1 MNIRKISSGL
11 LSLIIA
17 GTMSMPA
24 FAQNDYSVNIDETD
38 IIGDLADDASLS
50 DLSDN
55 DISEIS
61 TLDGISLLPI
71 DTYDSSSSGA
81 DTEDIEIVEINI
93 NSADDLRSF
102 RDRVN
107 ALDKEAM
114 FATVN
119 LNTDIDLG
127 GEEWVPIG
135 AIPYNSQE
143 KNNYCFMGTFNGNN
157 HTISNFKITNPEL
170 CSAGLFGGVNNIRSK
185 FEGYE
190 NDVAISNL
198 NVSNADIN
206 IVDSQTLNFA
216 SIVCG
221 ITFNTNLVSNIHVT
235 DSNISAN
242 KLNDEK
248 NSTIYS
254 GMVLG
259 YGLTDVDNLS
269 ATGNI
274 NVKSECIALAGG
286 ILGGN
291 TEFKDNGVVNTIKNC
306 TSSVNINAEG
316 GYQSIAGG
324 IAGYLYYNSDI
335 SDCSYESESGIMST
349 SKYLLNTSVA
359 YAAGICGYSFSSI
372 YNCTVGSVP
381 IKSVSSGELNDSS
394 AASHA
399 GTSSVAGIVAYAKYD
414 IKNCSSA
421 ADITV
426 EGNENTL
433 MNYVGGITG
442 IFGGDSPSNNP
453 LIGNPGVIENCAYT
467 GKSITLNSYGHVFA
481 GGVTARIASGY
492 SMKNCYAEFDNMT
505 VNSLSPAA
513 AKKSSYV
520 GGVTGGIQGAVVS
533 DSISKGDI
541 NINGNYTV
549 YAGGISGNTAN
560 YTYYVKTDTGL
571 ESVITNGVLTGSY
584 TDSNINVSGR
594 SVYAGG
600 ISGYLTSSS
609 MSNTTKL
616 DVGQSRITYCRSTGN
631 VNVTA
636 ASTSIVGG
644 GIGYPFDSYVSDCYA
659 SGDLI
664 INPTAAVVY
673 GGGFAGRLKESI
685 ITWEDTEN
693 PLSETYNCYA
703 SGKVIT
709 YPNSPKVSVGPFT
722 ESVVS
727 NLAQKPTVEVSP
739 KYANCYYV
747 SEKPVENAVGECVTN
762 ISDKSQYNL
771 DYLNIWKITNEG
783 PKLFSELPAIC
794 KASYTLENGTPIAIN
809 NVTVAN
815 PGDVDEVV
823 ILLANT
829 LTGSTSIKRYEIGD
843 VSVFEKYFKTIDIN
857 LDIPVL
863 TTAELLTVQK
873 NAVSVDNDTI
883 LDSAF
888 GATVV
893 NGLENSTS
901 VKAVAASYDENGRL
915 TKAAVTE
922 KTLAPKEVSKINLQ
936 LPDNASK
943 LFIWNGS
950 EAIAPVTTV
959 K

>member
-24 FAQNDYSVNIDETD
+24 FAQNNYSVNTDETD
-38 IIGDLADDASLS
+38 IIGDLAEDSSLS
-50 DLSDN
+50 DISEN
-55 DISEIS
+55 DISGIS

-93 NSADDLRSF
+93 NSTDDLRNF

-114 FATVN
+114 YATVN

-135 AIPYNSQE
+135 LIPYSSEE
-143 KNNYCFMGTFNGNN
+143 KYKYCFMGTFNGNN
-157 HTISNFKITNPEL
+157 HTISNFKITDSSL
-170 CSAGLFGGVNNIRSK
+170 CSAGLFGGVSNVRSK
-185 FEGYE
+185 LEGYE

-221 ITFNTNLVSNIHVT
+221 ITFDTNLVSNIHVT
-235 DSNISAN
+235 DSNINAN

-254 GMVLG
+254 GMILG
-259 YGLTDVDNLS
+259 YGLTNADNLS
-269 ATGNI
+269 ASGNI
-274 NVKSECIALAGG
+274 NVKSDCVALVGG

-291 TEFKDNGVVNTIKNC
+291 TESKGDGIVNTIKNC

-316 GYQSIAGG
+316 GYQSMAGG

-335 SDCSYESESGIMST
+335 SDCSYESENGITST

-359 YAAGICGYSFSSI
+359 YAAGICGYSYSNI

-394 AASHA
+394 AASHT
-399 GTSSVAGIVAYAKYD
+399 GTSGAAGIVAYSKYN

-421 ADITV
+421 ANITV

-442 IFGGDSPSNNP
+442 IFGNDAPTNNP
-453 LIGNPGVIENCAYT
+453 LIGDPGTIENCAYT
-467 GKSITLNSYGHVFA
+467 GTSITMNSYGHTFA
-481 GGVTARIASGY
+481 GGVTARVASGY
-492 SMKNCYAEFDNMT
+492 AMKNCYAEFDNIT
-505 VNSLSPAA
+505 INSLSPAA

-520 GGVTGGIQGAVVS
+520 GGVTGSIQGSVVS

-541 NINGNYTV
+541 NINSNYTV
-549 YAGGISGNTAN
+549 YAGGISGNTSN
-560 YTYYVKTDTGL
+560 STYYVKTDEGL
-571 ESVITNGVLTGSY
+571 EAVITNGVLTGSY

-594 SVYAGG
+594 SIYAGG
-600 ISGYLTSSS
+600 ISGYLTSSAQ
-609 MSNTTKL
+609 SNTTKL
-616 DVGQSRITYCRSTGN
+616 DVGQSRITYCRSTGDI
-631 VNVTA
+631 NVTA
-636 ASTSIVGG
+636 GATSIVGG

-664 INPTAAVVY
+664 INPTAAAVY

-685 ITWEDTEN
+685 ITWEDAEN

-709 YPNSPKVSVGPFT
+709 YPDSPNVKVGPFT

-727 NLAQKPTVEVSP
+727 NLGQKPTVEVSP

-747 SEKPVENAVGECVTN
+747 SEKPVENAAGECVTN
-762 ISDKSQYNL
+762 LSDKSQYNL

-783 PKLFSELPAIC
+783 PKLFSELPAVC
-794 KASYTLENGTPIAIN
+794 KANYTLENGTPVSIDS
-809 NVTVAN
+809 VTVAN
-815 PGDVDEVV
+815 PGDVEEVV
-823 ILLANT
+823 ILLYNA
-829 LTGSTSIKRYEIGD
+829 LSGSTSIQRYEISD
-843 VSVFEKYFKTIDIN
+843 VSVSEKYFKKIETN
-857 LDIPVL
+857 LALPVF
-863 TTAELLTVQK
+863 TTAELLTVPK
-873 NAVSVDNDTI
+873 NAVSVDNNTI
-883 LDSAF
+883 SDGSF

-893 NGLENSTS
+893 NGLESSTS

-915 TKAAVTE
+915 TTAAVTE

>member
-24 FAQNDYSVNIDETD
+24 FAQNDYSVNTDETD
-38 IIGDLADDASLS
+38 IIGDVAEDSALS
-50 DLSDN
+50 NISGN
-55 DISEIS
+55 DISGIS

-81 DTEDIEIVEINI
+81 DTEDIDIVEINI

-107 ALDKEAM
+107 AQDKEAM
-114 FATVN
+114 YATVN

-135 AIPYNSQE
+135 LIPYSSEE
-143 KNNYCFMGTFNGNN
+143 KNKYCFMGTFNGNN

-170 CSAGLFGGVNNIRSK
+170 CSAGLFGGVYNVRNK
-185 FEGYE
+185 LEGYE

-221 ITFNTNLVSNIHVT
+221 ITFDTNLVSNIHVT
-235 DSNISAN
+235 DSNINAN

-248 NSTIYS
+248 NSTLYC
-254 GMVLG
+254 GMILG
-259 YGLTDVDNLS
+259 YGLTNTDNLS
-269 ATGNI
+269 ASGNI
-274 NVKSECIALAGG
+274 NVKSECVALVGG

-291 TEFKDNGVVNTIKNC
+291 TEAKGDGIVNTIKNC

-324 IAGYLYYNSDI
+324 IAGYIYYNSDI
-335 SDCSYESESGIMST
+335 SDCSYESENGITST
-349 SKYLLNTSVA
+349 SDYLLNTSVA
-359 YAAGICGYSFSSI
+359 YAAGICGYSFANI

-381 IKSVSSGELNDSS
+381 IKSVSSGDLNDSS
-394 AASHA
+394 ADHSS
-399 GTSSVAGIVAYAKYD
+399 TSGAAGIVSYAKYN

-433 MNYVGGITG
+433 MNYLGGITG
-442 IFGGDSPSNNP
+442 IFGGDAPSNNP
-453 LIGNPGVIENCAYT
+453 IIGDPGVIENCAYT
-467 GKSITLNSYGHVFA
+467 GKSITLNSYGHIFA
-481 GGVTARIASGY
+481 GGVTARVASG
-492 SMKNCYAEFDNMT
+492 SNMKNCYAEFDNMT
-505 VNSLSPAA
+505 INSLSPAA
-513 AKKSSYV
+513 DKKSSYV
-520 GGVTGGIQGAVVS
+520 GGVTGGIQGSVIS

-541 NINGNYTV
+541 NINSNYTV
-549 YAGGISGNTAN
+549 FAGGISGRISD
-560 YTYYVKTDTGL
+560 YTYYVKTDAGL
-571 ESVITNGVLTGSY
+571 EAVISNGVLTGLY
-584 TDSNINVSGR
+584 TDSNVTVSGR
-594 SVYAGG
+594 IIYAGG
-600 ISGYLTSSS
+600 ISGYLTSTMSS
-609 MSNTTKL
+609 KNKL
-616 DVGQSRITYCRSTGN
+616 DDGQSRITYCRSTGN

-636 ASTSIVGG
+636 LSTSIVGG

-664 INPTAAVVY
+664 INPTSASVY
-673 GGGFAGRLKESI
+673 GGGFAGRLKESV

-727 NLAQKPTVEVSP
+727 NLSQKPTVEVYP

-747 SEKPVENAVGECVTN
+747 SEKPVENAAGECVTN

-783 PKLFSELPAIC
+783 SKLFSELSAIC

-843 VSVFEKYFKTIDIN
+843 VSVFEKYFKTLDIN

-915 TKAAVTE
+915 TTAAVTE

>member
-1 MNIRKISSGL
+1 
-11 LSLIIA
+11 
-17 GTMSMPA
+17 MP
-24 FAQNDYSVNIDETD
+24 QV
-38 IIGDLADDASLS
+38 
-50 DLSDN
+50 
-55 DISEIS
+55 
-61 TLDGISLLPI
+61 
-71 DTYDSSSSGA
+71 
-81 DTEDIEIVEINI
+81 
-93 NSADDLRSF
+93 
-102 RDRVN
+102 
-107 ALDKEAM
+107 
-114 FATVN
+114 
-119 LNTDIDLG
+119 
-127 GEEWVPIG
+127 
-135 AIPYNSQE
+135 
-143 KNNYCFMGTFNGNN
+143 
-157 HTISNFKITNPEL
+157 
-170 CSAGLFGGVNNIRSK
+170 
-185 FEGYE
+185 
-190 NDVAISNL
+190 
-198 NVSNADIN
+198 
-206 IVDSQTLNFA
+206 
-216 SIVCG
+216 
-221 ITFNTNLVSNIHVT
+221 
-235 DSNISAN
+235 
-242 KLNDEK
+242 
-248 NSTIYS
+248 
-254 GMVLG
+254 
-259 YGLTDVDNLS
+259 
-269 ATGNI
+269 
-274 NVKSECIALAGG
+274 
-286 ILGGN
+286 
-291 TEFKDNGVVNTIKNC
+291 
-306 TSSVNINAEG
+306 
-316 GYQSIAGG
+316 
-324 IAGYLYYNSDI
+324 
-335 SDCSYESESGIMST
+335 
-349 SKYLLNTSVA
+349 
-359 YAAGICGYSFSSI
+359 YAAYSFANI

-381 IKSVSSGELNDSS
+381 IKSVSSGDLNDSS
-394 AASHA
+394 AGHSS
-399 GTSSVAGIVAYAKYD
+399 TSGAAGIVSYAKYN

-433 MNYVGGITG
+433 MNYLGGITG
-442 IFGGDSPSNNP
+442 IFGGDAPSNNP
-453 LIGNPGVIENCAYT
+453 IIGDPGVIENCAYT
-467 GKSITLNSYGHVFA
+467 GKSITLNSYGHIFA
-481 GGVTARIASGY
+481 GGVTARVASG
-492 SMKNCYAEFDNMT
+492 SNMKNCYAEFDNMT
-505 VNSLSPAA
+505 INSLSPAA
-513 AKKSSYV
+513 DKKSSYV
-520 GGVTGGIQGAVVS
+520 GGVTGGIQGSVIS

-541 NINGNYTV
+541 NINSNYTV
-549 YAGGISGNTAN
+549 FAGGISGRISD
-560 YTYYVKTDTGL
+560 YTYYVKTDAGL
-571 ESVITNGVLTGSY
+571 EAVISNGVLTGSY
-584 TDSNINVSGR
+584 TDSNVTVSGR
-594 SVYAGG
+594 IIYAGG
-600 ISGYLTSSS
+600 ISGYLTSTMSS
-609 MSNTTKL
+609 KNKL
-616 DVGQSRITYCRSTGN
+616 DDGQSRITYCRSTGN

-636 ASTSIVGG
+636 LSTSIVGG

-664 INPTAAVVY
+664 INPTSASVY
-673 GGGFAGRLKESI
+673 GGGFAGRLKESV

-727 NLAQKPTVEVSP
+727 NLSQKPTVEVYP

-747 SEKPVENAVGECVTN
+747 SEKPVENAAGECVTN

-783 PKLFSELPAIC
+783 SKLFSELSAIC

-843 VSVFEKYFKTIDIN
+843 VSVFEKYFKTLDIN

-915 TKAAVTE
+915 TTAAVTE